1 MEELADQT
9 CMRRRERETERE
21 KGRKEGGE
29 FRTGNSREEPTG
41 TEK

>member
-1 MEELADQT
+1 LHEKE
-9 CMRRRERETERE
+9 RERDRERKRE
-21 KGRKEGGE
+21 KRRGE